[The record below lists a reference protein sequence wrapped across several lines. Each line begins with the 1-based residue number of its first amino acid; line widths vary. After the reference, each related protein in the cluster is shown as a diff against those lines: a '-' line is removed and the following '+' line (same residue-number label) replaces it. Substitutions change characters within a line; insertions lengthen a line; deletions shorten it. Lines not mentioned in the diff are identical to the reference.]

1 MEQGGLI
8 RSEEL
13 AFLEPWTRFW
23 YLWLGAFFLNAY
35 LEFAGEGR
43 ILPKNKDELRVL
55 LDINLFETAIYEV
68 SFEFNNRLQWLKIPL
83 QGIEQVLHLET

>member
-1 MEQGGLI
+1 MEQGRLI

-13 AFLEPWTRFW
+13 AFLEPWARFW
-23 YLWLGAFFLNAY
+23 YLWVGAFFLNAY

-43 ILPKNKDELRVL
+43 LLPKNKDELRVL
-55 LDINLFETAIYEV
+55 LDIYLFETAIYEV
-68 SFEFNNRLQWLKIPL
+68 SFELNNRPQWVKIPL